1 MEQNPAYDPLL
12 IFTMGKLPKYLL
24 SWLLCDSCFWFRRGL
39 LAITFLGLSV
49 TLSGRFYWEPTL
61 KVGTIVTRDIRV
73 PRDITIEDPEAT
85 YMAKQKAQQEV
96 LPIYKLDEDSS
107 LRSRQKLEQ
116 LLLQGDKIRQT
127 AGAMPY
133 LSTAVVSLEHQ
144 KLLRRIGENEWQLI
158 QREAQMLPRPNHSIA
173 KVFRNIYLRSPQE
186 FQSVVTQTD
195 RVRGLYRRAL
205 QELPDGIYTNTW
217 LDTTDLEW
225 ELDKFAARES
235 LEKLLTE
242 GIVPGLPEELVKRRF
257 LSLPLLPKNPTR
269 NQVVIKLLEQVATP
283 NLVPDY
289 DAMALRAAQAAD
301 AVEPQLVTLK
311 AGQVIILAGQTI
323 TSRDFVF
330 LDQLGLARRR
340 PNLGRI
346 ILVMAAV
353 GISLSIFA
361 FLFYAPRSKKIKNRD
376 LGVFALTTIG
386 IALTTV
392 LIPPAYLMF
401 IPFASLGFILGS
413 FYGARL
419 STATTILL
427 TLPLGVSLPGN
438 LISYLP
444 LLAGGIAAAMITDR
458 PQARSHLARM
468 GLVVGVLQGAF
479 YGLIAVSTG
488 GTVSIGILV
497 TALQFAS
504 GGLISSIIALGAI
517 PYLEQLAYTLTP
529 IRLAEL
535 ANLDRPLLRRLVNE
549 APGTF
554 QHTLFV
560 ANLAE
565 AGARALG
572 ADTDLVRTG
581 TLYHDIGKTLHPE
594 FFIENQMGGA
604 NPHDRLNDPWRSAQ
618 IIKEH
623 VTGGIKLAQKYHLP
637 EILQAFIP
645 EHQGTIVISY
655 FYHKAKG
662 IDPEAKEED
671 FRYEGPAPQTRET
684 GIVML
689 ADACE
694 AALRSLGTD
703 STIEKAQAMVMSIFA
718 ARWEDGQ
725 LKNSGLTWTD
735 LETLA
740 PVFIQ
745 VWQQRNHGR
754 IKYPDL
760 AKKLDPTGSAIPE
773 TKYPLATIE
782 K

>member
-1 MEQNPAYDPLL
+1 
-12 IFTMGKLPKYLL
+12 MGKLPRYLFG
-24 SWLLCDSCFWFRRGL
+24 WLFCDSCFWLRRSL
-39 LAITFLGLSV
+39 LGITFLGLSV

-61 KVGTIVTRDIRV
+61 KVGTIVTKDIIV

-85 YMAKQKAQQEV
+85 YAAKQKAQQKV
-96 LPIYKLDEDSS
+96 LPVYKVDEDAS
-107 LRSRQKLEQ
+107 LRSRQQLEQ
-116 LLLQGDKIRQT
+116 LFLAGDKIREL
-127 AGAMPY
+127 AGGMPY
-133 LSTAVVSLEHQ
+133 LTLEGLSLEHQ
-144 KLLRRIGENEWQLI
+144 QLLRRMSDAEWQVV
-158 QREAQMLPRPNHSIA
+158 QKEALLSSAPTKPLAQVLQQIHR
-173 KVFRNIYLRSPQE
+173 KSPQQ
-186 FQSVVTQTD
+186 FQAIVTQTD
-195 RVRGLYRRAL
+195 RVRRSYKKALEELRANPLYTT
-205 QELPDGIYTNTW
+205 IW
-217 LDTTDLEW
+217 LDTSDPEW
-225 ELDKFAARES
+225 ELDKYKARES
-235 LEKLLTE
+235 LEQLLAE
-242 GIVPGLPEELVKRRF
+242 GIVPGLPPELIERRWQ
-257 LSLPLLPKNPTR
+257 SLPLLPQDKER
-269 NQVVIKLLEQVATP
+269 QRVVLNLLRQVATP

-289 DAMALRAAQAAD
+289 NAMALQAIQAAD
-301 AVEPQLVTLK
+301 SIGPQLVSLK
-311 AGQVIILAGQTI
+311 AGQVLILAGQKI
-323 TSRDFVF
+323 TSRDFIF

-340 PNLGRI
+340 PNLARI
-346 ILVMAAV
+346 ALVMIMV
-353 GISLSIFA
+353 GIGLAGFALVLS
-361 FLFYAPRSKKIKNRD
+361 APRFQNLKNRD
-376 LGVFALTTIG
+376 LAVFALTVWG
-386 IALTTV
+386 IALTTILV
-392 LIPPAYLMF
+392 PAPYLMF
-401 IPFASLGFILGS
+401 IPYASLGFILGS

-419 STATTILL
+419 ATATSLLL
-427 TLPLGVSLPGN
+427 TLPLLVSLPGS
-438 LISYLP
+438 LLSYLP

-468 GLVVGVLQGAF
+468 GLVIGVLQGGVYA
-479 YGLIAVSTG
+479 LLSLSTG
-488 GTVSIGILV
+488 GVVPVTILL
-497 TALQFAS
+497 TSLQFAA
-504 GGLISSIIALGAI
+504 GGVVSSMIALGAI
-517 PYLEQLAYTLTP
+517 PYLEQIAYTLTP

-581 TLYHDIGKTLHPE
+581 TLYHDVGKTLHPE
-594 FFIENQMGGA
+594 FFIENQMGCP
-604 NPHDRLNDPWRSAQ
+604 NPHDRLDDPWRSAQ

-655 FYHKAKG
+655 FYHKAKNLNPA
-662 IDPEAKEED
+662 IEETD
-671 FRYEGPAPQTRET
+671 FRYDGPAPQSRET

-694 AALRSLGTD
+694 AALRSLGTESD
-703 STIEKAQAMVMSIFA
+703 LEKAQAMVMRIFQ
-718 ARWEDGQ
+718 ARWDDGQ
-725 LKNSGLTWTD
+725 LKDSGLTWSD
-735 LETLA
+735 LEILA

-773 TKYPLATIE
+773 TKFPLVTME